1 MHHPPSYG
9 TILIILVAALSLVAG
24 LVVVIVTSP
33 DSIRIGSQVQSGT
46 LVTTAAPNGST
57 KTAVA
62 AEQSPTVS
70 QNTNGVH
77 TPTLTV
83 TADFGAGLPTPI
95 EVSTTRV
102 SPLTP
107 APTVLPAITAT
118 ITPTLF
124 PTLAPDAV
132 AIGVIV
138 TLNNSTARLR
148 SLPSLEGKVIAA
160 VPAGD
165 LVQVLG
171 NATKSD
177 DVAWLPVR
185 LNNGLSGWVADAL
198 VQPLTTPKP

>member
-1 MHHPPSYG
+1 MHHSPSYG
-9 TILIILVAALSLVAG
+9 TILIIIVAALSLVAG
-24 LVVVIVTSP
+24 LVVVMVTSP

-46 LVTTAAPNGST
+46 LATPSGPT
-57 KTAVA
+57 KTARVA
-62 AEQSPTVS
+62 PPSPTATQNTNVSNSPTV
-70 QNTNGVH
+70 
-77 TPTLTV
+77 TV
-83 TADFGAGLPTPI
+83 TADTVTLLPTQIGASITLAP
-95 EVSTTRV
+95 T
-102 SPLTP
+102 LTP
-107 APTVLPAITAT
+107 VPTELPAMTPT
-118 ITPTLF
+118 LTPTLF

-138 TLNNSTARLR
+138 TQNNSTARLR
-148 SLPSLEGKVIAA
+148 SLPSLAGKVIAA
-160 VPAGD
+160 VPSGD